1 MEVFD
6 GDLLNFKYF
15 VSINQEVVETKLEDP
30 RGRLTQLIQ
39 HTSGEGKDLVKK
51 CVYLPAEK
59 GYREAMRIL
68 HNSCGDPH
76 KILAAYRK
84 EIKKWSAVK
93 ADDAAG
99 FRRFFNFLVKCKIFA
114 FREQDEYLH

>member
-39 HTSGEGKDLVKK
+39 HTSGEGKDLAKK
-51 CVYLPAEK
+51 CIYLPAEK

-68 HNSCGDPH
+68 HNSYGGPSQNTSCLQKGNQ
-76 KILAAYRK
+76 
-84 EIKKWSAVK
+84 EMVCS
-93 ADDAAG
+93 
-99 FRRFFNFLVKCKIFA
+99 
-114 FREQDEYLH
+114 